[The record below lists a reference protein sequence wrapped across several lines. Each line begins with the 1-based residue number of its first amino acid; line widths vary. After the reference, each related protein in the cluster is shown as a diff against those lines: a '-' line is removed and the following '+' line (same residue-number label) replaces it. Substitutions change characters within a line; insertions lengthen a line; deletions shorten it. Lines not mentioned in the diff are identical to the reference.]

1 MKLQLLHGP
10 ALSSSRAKLL
20 SIKQKFDPNNVV
32 MFDPSTSSGQGSV
45 ENIQAVLMTPS
56 LLSEEQ
62 LIILENPDETFT
74 DYTLY
79 PIPYTLIFWF
89 DHEVLNKKPIM
100 EWVKKEQGEL
110 LFFPEAKEVSVFPFL
125 DLLASGDKKAFLE
138 MDKLKKA
145 NYDTQYFI
153 TMIFYLLRSLAVIPK
168 NALPF
173 VKQKLERQ
181 RKRFN
186 LEKIENLYKDILKID
201 FKIKSGLMEK
211 DQAEFLLINKFIF

>member
-1 MKLQLLHGP
+1 
-10 ALSSSRAKLL
+10 
-20 SIKQKFDPNNVV
+20 

-74 DYTLY
+74 DHTLY

>member
-1 MKLQLLHGP
+1 
-10 ALSSSRAKLL
+10 
-20 SIKQKFDPNNVV
+20 
-32 MFDPSTSSGQGSV
+32 
-45 ENIQAVLMTPS
+45 
-56 LLSEEQ
+56 
-62 LIILENPDETFT
+62 
-74 DYTLY
+74 
-79 PIPYTLIFWF
+79 
-89 DHEVLNKKPIM
+89 M

>member
-1 MKLQLLHGP
+1 
-10 ALSSSRAKLL
+10 
-20 SIKQKFDPNNVV
+20 

>member
-79 PIPYTLIFWF
+79 PIL
-89 DHEVLNKKPIM
+89 
-100 EWVKKEQGEL
+100 
-110 LFFPEAKEVSVFPFL
+110 
-125 DLLASGDKKAFLE
+125 
-138 MDKLKKA
+138 
-145 NYDTQYFI
+145 
-153 TMIFYLLRSLAVIPK
+153 
-168 NALPF
+168 
-173 VKQKLERQ
+173 
-181 RKRFN
+181 
-186 LEKIENLYKDILKID
+186 
-201 FKIKSGLMEK
+201 
-211 DQAEFLLINKFIF
+211 